1 MLFKNKYLNINRTC
15 RWTPLAAALL
25 SVLSASAVA
34 QTTAG
39 YPSRPIRFVVGF
51 AAGGPTDV
59 IARITGQ
66 DMGASLGQTVVVEN
80 RAGANAQI
88 ATELVARATPDGHTL
103 LFSSLSL
110 LVNAI
115 LLQDKAKYDPFKD
128 FVPISLAATLPMVV
142 VTSPA
147 TKINSLPELL
157 AAAKAKPGA
166 ITYGAPGHGGSGH
179 LAGALLENLSGTK
192 MTTIPFRGNG
202 PALTDV
208 MAGQVTFM
216 FFPIIGIA
224 DQVAGK
230 RLRVLAVGTA
240 KRRADF
246 PDVPTMGEAGFPGFE
261 ETAPWVGLLAPAGTP
276 PAIVNRLADEM
287 RKSLAK
293 PETVT
298 RLKALGANTVGN
310 MPGEYLKFLKKDYER
325 WARVIKASGVK
336 AE

>member
-1 MLFKNKYLNINRTC
+1 MKHCSLWGAI
-15 RWTPLAAALL
+15 AAVCM
-25 SVLSASAVA
+25 SVPAFA
-34 QTTAG
+34 QTAG
-39 YPSRPIRFVVGF
+39 AYPSRPIRFVVGF

-66 DMGASLGQTVVVEN
+66 DMSAALGQTVVVEN

-115 LLQDKAKYDPFKD
+115 LLEGKARYDPFRD
-128 FVPISLAATLPMVV
+128 FAPISNAAVLPMVV

-147 TKINSLPELL
+147 TKINTLQELL
-157 AAAKAKPGA
+157 SAAKAKPGI

-208 MAGQVTFM
+208 MSGQVTFM
-216 FFPIIGIA
+216 FYPIIGIA
-224 DQVAGK
+224 DHVASK
-230 RLRVLAVGTA
+230 RLKGLAVGTA
-240 KRRADF
+240 KRHADF
-246 PDVPTMGEAGFPGFE
+246 ADVPTMGEAGFPGFE

-276 PAIVNRLADEM
+276 AGIVNRLSEEM

-293 PETVT
+293 PETIA
-298 RLKALGANTVGN
+298 RLKALGAITVGDT
-310 MPGEYLKFLKKDYER
+310 PGEYLKFLKKDNER

>member
-1 MLFKNKYLNINRTC
+1 MKYPFLAVAVATTC
-15 RWTPLAAALL
+15 ISAAAL
-25 SVLSASAVA
+25 A
-34 QTTAG
+34 QPNATT
-39 YPSRPIRFVVGF
+39 YPARPIRFVVGF

-66 DMGASLGQTVVVEN
+66 DMSASLGQTVVVEN

-103 LFSSLSL
+103 LYSSLSL

-115 LLQDKAKYDPFKD
+115 LLESRAKYDPFKD
-128 FVPISLAATLPMVV
+128 FMPISNVAVLPMVV
-142 VTSPA
+142 VTSA
-147 TKINSLPELL
+147 STKINSLKELL

-179 LAGALLENLSGTK
+179 LAGALLENLSGAK
-192 MTTIPFRGNG
+192 MTTIPFRGNA
-202 PALTDV
+202 PALVEV
-208 MAGQVTFM
+208 MSGQVTFM
-216 FFPIIGIA
+216 FYPIVGIA
-224 DQVAGK
+224 EHVAGK

-240 KRRADF
+240 NRHADF

-261 ETAPWVGLLAPAGTP
+261 ETAPWVGLFAPAGTP
-276 PAIVNRLADEM
+276 AAIVDRLSGDM
-287 RKSLAK
+287 RKSLVK
-293 PETVT
+293 PETIA
-298 RLKALGANTVGN
+298 RLKSLGAITVGGT
-310 MPGEYLKFLKKDYER
+310 PGEYATFLKKDYER

>member
-1 MLFKNKYLNINRTC
+1 MNISFRS
-15 RWTPLAAALL
+15 AVVAILL
-25 SVLSASAVA
+25 VSASALA
-34 QTTAG
+34 QSPPAN
-39 YPSRPIRFVVGF
+39 YPTRPIRFVVGF

-59 IARITGQ
+59 IARIIGQ
-66 DMGASLGQTVVVEN
+66 DMGAALGQTVVVEN

-115 LLQDKAKYDPFKD
+115 LLEGKARYDPFKD
-128 FVPISLAATLPMVV
+128 FAPVSNAVVLPMVV

-147 TKINSLPELL
+147 SKLNSLKELL
-157 AAAKAKPGA
+157 ATAKAKPGA
-166 ITYGAPGHGGSGH
+166 ITYGTPGHGGSAH

-192 MTTIPFRGNG
+192 MTSIPFRGNA

-208 MAGQVTFM
+208 MSGQVTFM
-216 FFPIIGIA
+216 FYPIIGIS
-224 DQVAGK
+224 DHVASK

-240 KRRADF
+240 KRHADF
-246 PDVPTMGEAGFPGFE
+246 ADVPTMGEAGFPGFE

-276 PAIVNRLADEM
+276 APIVDRLSVEL

-293 PETVT
+293 PETIT
-298 RLKALGANTVGN
+298 RLKALGAVTVGDT
-310 MPGEYLKFLKKDYER
+310 PGEFLKFLKKDHER

-336 AE
+336 AD

>member
-1 MLFKNKYLNINRTC
+1 MNTFI
-15 RWTPLAAALL
+15 RWTAVAVVL
-25 SVLSASAVA
+25 SSASAYA
-34 QTTAG
+34 QTQAS

-51 AAGGPTDV
+51 SAGGPTDV

-66 DMGASLGQTVVVEN
+66 DIGAALGQTVVVEN

-110 LVNAI
+110 LVNSI
-115 LLQDKAKYDPFKD
+115 LLESKARYDPFKD
-128 FVPISLAATLPMVV
+128 FMPISNAAILPMVV

-147 TKINSLPELL
+147 SKLNSLKELL

-216 FFPIIGIA
+216 FYPMVGIA
-224 DQVAGK
+224 DQVASK
-230 RLRVLAVGTA
+230 RLKALAVGTA
-240 KRRADF
+240 KRHADF
-246 PDVPTMGEAGFPGFE
+246 ADVPTMAESGFPGFE
-261 ETAPWVGLLAPAGTP
+261 ETAPWVGLLAPTGTP
-276 PAIVNRLADEM
+276 AAIVDRLSVEM

-293 PETVT
+293 PETIA
-298 RLKALGANTVGN
+298 RLKALGAITMGDT
-310 MPGEYLKFLKKDYER
+310 PGEYLKFLRKDHER

>member
-1 MLFKNKYLNINRTC
+1 MNLIHRAAVVLF
-15 RWTPLAAALL
+15 LL
-25 SVLSASAVA
+25 SGAPVLA
-34 QTTAG
+34 QSPAAG

-66 DMGASLGQTVVVEN
+66 DMGAVLGQTIVVEN
-80 RAGANAQI
+80 RTGANAQI

-110 LVNAI
+110 LVNSI
-115 LLQDKAKYDPFKD
+115 LLQDKARYDPFKD
-128 FVPISLAATLPMVV
+128 FIPVSNAAVLPMVV
-142 VTSPA
+142 VTSPS
-147 TKINSLPELL
+147 TKLNSLKELL

-166 ITYGAPGHGGSGH
+166 LTYGAPGHGGSGH
-179 LAGALLENLSGTK
+179 LAGALLENLSGAK

-216 FFPIIGIA
+216 FYPIIGIA
-224 DQVAGK
+224 DHVASK
-230 RLRVLAVGTA
+230 RLRALAIGTA
-240 KRRADF
+240 KRHADF
-246 PDVPTMGEAGFPGFE
+246 PDVPTMAESGFPGFE

-276 PAIVNRLADEM
+276 AAIVNRLSEEL

-293 PETVT
+293 PETIA
-298 RLKALGANTVGN
+298 RLKALGAITVGDT
-310 MPGEYLKFLKKDYER
+310 PGEYLQFLKKDHER

>member
-1 MLFKNKYLNINRTC
+1 MNLMLRLAVVLFLL
-15 RWTPLAAALL
+15 PGAPALAQSSAAA
-25 SVLSASAVA
+25 
-34 QTTAG
+34 

-66 DMGASLGQTVVVEN
+66 DMGAALGQTVVVEN

-110 LVNAI
+110 LVNSI
-115 LLQDKAKYDPFKD
+115 LLREKARYDPFKD
-128 FVPISLAATLPMVV
+128 FMPISNAAVLPMVV
-142 VTSPA
+142 VTSPS
-147 TKINSLPELL
+147 TKLNSLKELL
-157 AAAKAKPGA
+157 ATAKAKPGA
-166 ITYGAPGHGGSGH
+166 LTYGAPGHGGSGH
-179 LAGALLENLSGTK
+179 LAGALLENLSGAK

-216 FFPIIGIA
+216 FYPMVGIA
-224 DQVAGK
+224 DHVASK
-230 RLRVLAVGTA
+230 RLRALAVGTA
-240 KRRADF
+240 RRHADF
-246 PDVPTMGEAGFPGFE
+246 ADVPTMAESGFPGFE

-276 PAIVNRLADEM
+276 AAIVNRLSEEM
-287 RKSLAK
+287 RKSLARA
-293 PETVT
+293 ETIA
-298 RLKALGANTVGN
+298 RLKALGAIAVGDT
-310 MPGEYLKFLKKDYER
+310 PGEYLQFLKKDHER

>member
-1 MLFKNKYLNINRTC
+1 MTVFRG
-15 RWTPLAAALL
+15 LATIVVAA
-25 SVLSASAVA
+25 VSASSFA
-34 QTTAG
+34 QTPAG

-66 DMGASLGQTVVVEN
+66 DMGAALGQTVVVEN

-115 LLQDKAKYDPFKD
+115 LLEGKARYDPFKD

-147 TKINSLPELL
+147 TKLNTLPELL

-202 PALTDV
+202 PALTEV

-216 FFPIIGIA
+216 FYPIIGIA

-230 RLRVLAVGTA
+230 RLKVLAVGTA
-240 KRRADF
+240 KRHPDF

-261 ETAPWVGLLAPAGTP
+261 ETAPWVGLLAPTGTP
-276 PAIVNRLADEM
+276 AAIVNRLSDEM
-287 RKSLAK
+287 RRSLAR
-293 PETVT
+293 PETVA
-298 RLKALGANTVGN
+298 RLKALGANTVGDT
-310 MPGEYLKFLKKDYER
+310 PGEYLKFLKKDYER

>member
-1 MLFKNKYLNINRTC
+1 MNISFRS
-15 RWTPLAAALL
+15 AVVAILL
-25 SVLSASAVA
+25 VSASALA
-34 QTTAG
+34 QSPPAN
-39 YPSRPIRFVVGF
+39 YPTRPIRFVVGF

-59 IARITGQ
+59 IARIIGQ
-66 DMGASLGQTVVVEN
+66 DMGAALGQTVVVEN

-115 LLQDKAKYDPFKD
+115 LLEGKARYDPFKD
-128 FVPISLAATLPMVV
+128 FAPVSNAVVLPMVV

-147 TKINSLPELL
+147 SKLNSLKELL
-157 AAAKAKPGA
+157 ATAKAKPGA
-166 ITYGAPGHGGSGH
+166 ITYGTPGHGGSAH

-192 MTTIPFRGNG
+192 MTSIPFRGNA

-208 MAGQVTFM
+208 MSGQVTFM
-216 FFPIIGIA
+216 FYPIIGIS
-224 DQVAGK
+224 DHVASK

-240 KRRADF
+240 KRHADF
-246 PDVPTMGEAGFPGFE
+246 ADVPTMGEAGFPGFE
-261 ETAPWVGLLAPAGTP
+261 ETAPWVGLLAPAATP
-276 PAIVNRLADEM
+276 APIVDRLSVEL

-293 PETVT
+293 PETIT
-298 RLKALGANTVGN
+298 RLKALGAVTVGDT
-310 MPGEYLKFLKKDYER
+310 PGEFLKFLKKDHER

>member
-1 MLFKNKYLNINRTC
+1 MKSFLNT
-15 RWTPLAAALL
+15 
-25 SVLSASAVA
+25 AVA
-34 QTTAG
+34 VILFGSVTSNAQTNANS
-39 YPSRPIRFVVGF
+39 YPTRPIRFVVGF

-66 DMGASLGQTVVVEN
+66 DMGAALGQTVVVEN

-88 ATELVARATPDGHTL
+88 ATELVARATPDGYTL

-110 LVNAI
+110 LVNSI
-115 LLQDKAKYDPFKD
+115 LLQEKARYDPFKD

-157 AAAKAKPGA
+157 AAAKAKPGV

-216 FFPIIGIA
+216 FYPIIGIA

-240 KRRADF
+240 KRHADF
-246 PDVPTMGEAGFPGFE
+246 PDTPTMGEAGFPGFE

-276 PAIVNRLADEM
+276 AAIVNRLADEM

-293 PETVT
+293 PDTVT
-298 RLKALGANTVGN
+298 RLKALGANTVGDT
-310 MPGEYLKFLKKDYER
+310 PGEYLKFLKKDYER

>member
-1 MLFKNKYLNINRTC
+1 MKKLLCVTAV
-15 RWTPLAAALL
+15 AATLL
-25 SVLSASAVA
+25 SAPAFAQNAAS
-34 QTTAG
+34 

-66 DMGASLGQTVVVEN
+66 DMGAALGQTVVVEN

-115 LLQDKAKYDPFKD
+115 LLESKARYDPFRD
-128 FVPISLAATLPMVV
+128 FMPVSNAAVLPMVV
-142 VTSPA
+142 VTSPS
-147 TKINSLPELL
+147 TKLASLKDLL
-157 AAAKAKPGA
+157 SAAKAKPGA

-216 FFPIIGIA
+216 FYPMVGIA
-224 DQVAGK
+224 DHVASK
-230 RLRVLAVGTA
+230 RLRALAVGTA
-240 KRRADF
+240 KRHADF
-246 PDVPTMGEAGFPGFE
+246 AEVPTMAESGFPGFE

-276 PAIVNRLADEM
+276 VAIVNRLSEEM
-287 RKSLAK
+287 HRSLAK
-293 PETVT
+293 PETIA
-298 RLKALGANTVGN
+298 RLKSLGAITVGDT
-310 MPGEYLKFLKKDYER
+310 PGEYLKFLKKDHER

>member
-1 MLFKNKYLNINRTC
+1 MLLPFRITVASILLASSC
-15 RWTPLAAALL
+15 ALAQTPAAA
-25 SVLSASAVA
+25 
-34 QTTAG
+34 
-39 YPSRPIRFVVGF
+39 YPTRPIRFVVGF

-59 IARITGQ
+59 IARIIGQ
-66 DMGASLGQTVVVEN
+66 DMTATLGQTVVVEN

-115 LLQDKAKYDPFKD
+115 LLEGKARYDPFKD
-128 FVPISLAATLPMVV
+128 FVPISNAAVLPMVV

-147 TKINSLPELL
+147 TKINTLKELL
-157 AAAKAKPGA
+157 SAAKAKPGA
-166 ITYGAPGHGGSGH
+166 VTYGAPGHGGSGH
-179 LAGALLENLSGTK
+179 LAGALLENLSGAK
-192 MTTIPFRGNG
+192 MTTIPFRGNA

-216 FFPIIGIA
+216 FYPIIGIA
-224 DQVAGK
+224 EHVASK
-230 RLRVLAVGTA
+230 RLKVLAVGAAVRHT
-240 KRRADF
+240 DF
-246 PDVPTMGEAGFPGFE
+246 ADVPTMAESGFPGFE

-276 PAIVNRLADEM
+276 AAIVDRLSAEL
-287 RKSLAK
+287 RKSLARA
-293 PETVT
+293 ETIA
-298 RLKALGANTVGN
+298 RLKALGAITVGDT
-310 MPGEYLKFLKKDYER
+310 PGEYLTFLKKDYER